1 MQPDVAGCEVTRFPS
16 TISARTE
23 DAPQVQVVGSRLA
36 PTAVA
41 ALSVSTATSAMSKQA
56 ITRSRR
62 PQSLTKQGWRWRTA
76 SAIGRTAHLQS
87 REVLSLSPSRA
98 IAGTDRSPG
107 GGRRLEDRSRK
118 TTLSCFRER
127 NVTGRRHGNLKWW

>member
-1 MQPDVAGCEVTRFPS
+1 MQPDVAGCEVTSFPS

-41 ALSVSTATSAMSKQA
+41 ALSVSTAMSAMNKQA
-56 ITRSRR
+56 ITRSRW
-62 PQSLTKQGWRWRTA
+62 PQSLTRQGWRWRTA
-76 SAIGRTAHLQS
+76 SAMGRTAHLQS
-87 REVLSLSPSRA
+87 RESYLSPSRA

-107 GGRRLEDRSRK
+107 GGRRLEDRSRE
-118 TTLSCFRER
+118 TTPKVFA
-127 NVTGRRHGNLKWW
+127 K